1 MMRKSEDDNYEQ
13 GEKGEEE
20 EEEEKRDAT
29 RMLRLVSA
37 PPHTIPKK
45 EHGIRIHGL
54 DEMERTRMYMSIRT
68 DSDGP
73 DLDEIAE
80 PVQT

>member
-1 MMRKSEDDNYEQ
+1 MTNYEQ

-20 EEEEKRDAT
+20 SEEEKRDAT

-45 EHGIRIHGL
+45 EHGIRMARLGW
-54 DEMERTRMYMSIRT
+54 ERGREGT
-68 DSDGP
+68 
-73 DLDEIAE
+73 
-80 PVQT
+80 

>member
-1 MMRKSEDDNYEQ
+1 MRRKSEDDNYEQ
-13 GEKGEEE
+13 GEKGDEE

-54 DEMERTRMYMSIRT
+54 DGREDEKVHEHKGRT
-68 DSDGP
+68 
-73 DLDEIAE
+73 
-80 PVQT
+80 QTSLISMR